1 LGKLLF
7 GIVLS
12 VLCAATAGAQSN
24 VKVDND
30 FVRIISA
37 TDAPHVKGSLHRH
50 QFNRV
55 MVYLDAG
62 DIDINWEGGHTD
74 HQHWKAGQVAWS
86 PAGGM
91 HTSET
96 VGSAPIRIVEIELKQ
111 AAPAEPPVRKREL
124 DPLVIDPKHNELL
137 FENDQVRVFRT
148 WREPGASEMMHEHT
162 GRGRVAVFLTD
173 AEGSAKLGDGGV
185 APLHE
190 SADDVLWAPGS
201 VMHAITNTGPKKFE
215 AIVVEVK

>member
-1 LGKLLF
+1 
-7 GIVLS
+7 
-12 VLCAATAGAQSN
+12 
-24 VKVDND
+24 
-30 FVRIISA
+30 VRIISA
-37 TDAPHVKGSLHRH
+37 TEAPHAKGSLHRH

-62 DIDINWEGGHTD
+62 DIDINWEGGNTD
-74 HQHWKAGQVAWS
+74 HQYWKAGQVAWS

-91 HTSET
+91 HTSEN
-96 VGSAPIRIVEIELKQ
+96 VGSAAIRLVEIELKQ
-111 AAPAEPPVRKREL
+111 PAPAEPPARKPEL
-124 DPLVIDPKHNELL
+124 DPLAIDAKHNELL

-190 SADDVLWAPGS
+190 SAGDVLWAPGS

>member
-1 LGKLLF
+1 MRKLLF

-12 VLCAATAGAQSN
+12 VLCAATAAAQSKVN
-24 VKVDND
+24 VDND

-37 TDAPHVKGSLHRH
+37 TEAPHAKGSLHRH

-62 DIDINWEGGHTD
+62 DIDINWEGGNTD
-74 HQHWKAGQVAWS
+74 HEHWKAGQVAWS

-91 HTSET
+91 HTSEN
-96 VGSAPIRIVEIELKQ
+96 VGSASIRLVEIELKQ
-111 AAPAEPPVRKREL
+111 PAPAEPPVHKPEL
-124 DPLVIDPKHNELL
+124 DPLAIDARHNELL

-148 WREPGASEMMHEHT
+148 WREPGGSETMHEHV

-185 APLHE
+185 APLRE
-190 SADDVLWAPGS
+190 SAGDALWSAGS